1 MNNSN
6 YYYDILNI
14 EPNSSIETIKKA
26 YRQLS
31 LKYHPD
37 KNPNSSSQFNNINI
51 AYNYLL
57 NHSLPSTNTNVLNN
71 IPTNNQNNQNNIP
84 NNNGTCAIYDTT
96 NGYKEYMNDIEKNVY
111 ISYIQAYKGCKVP
124 ITIERIIIM
133 NGILKRESENIYID
147 IFEGI
152 DNDEIIILYK
162 KGNIVNNNFTD
173 IKLKIYLNPSAD
185 FERDGLNIIHKKNIT
200 FKESLTGFEFI
211 FSHINEKK
219 YKILNN
225 DGEIIYNGYEK
236 NISNLG
242 FKRENIAGNLII
254 KFVVTY
260 PDKLSDNTI
269 KQLKEI
275 L

>member
-37 KNPNSSSQFNNINI
+37 KNPNSSSQFNSINI

-71 IPTNNQNNQNNIP
+71 VQNNIP
-84 NNNGTCAIYDTT
+84 NNNNGTCAIYDTT

-124 ITIERIIIM
+124 ITVERIIIM

-254 KFVVTY
+254 KFAVIY
-260 PDKLSDNTI
+260 PDKLSDDTI

>member
-1 MNNSN
+1 M
-6 YYYDILNI
+6 
-14 EPNSSIETIKKA
+14 
-26 YRQLS
+26 
-31 LKYHPD
+31 
-37 KNPNSSSQFNNINI
+37 
-51 AYNYLL
+51 
-57 NHSLPSTNTNVLNN
+57 
-71 IPTNNQNNQNNIP
+71 
-84 NNNGTCAIYDTT
+84 
-96 NGYKEYMNDIEKNVY
+96 
-111 ISYIQAYKGCKVP
+111 
-124 ITIERIIIM
+124 
-133 NGILKRESENIYID
+133 

-173 IKLKIYLNPSAD
+173 IKLKIYLNPSAN

-200 FKESLTGFEFI
+200 FKESLTGFEFV

-242 FKRENIAGNLII
+242 FKRENITGNLII

-260 PDKLSDNTI
+260 PDKLSNDTI